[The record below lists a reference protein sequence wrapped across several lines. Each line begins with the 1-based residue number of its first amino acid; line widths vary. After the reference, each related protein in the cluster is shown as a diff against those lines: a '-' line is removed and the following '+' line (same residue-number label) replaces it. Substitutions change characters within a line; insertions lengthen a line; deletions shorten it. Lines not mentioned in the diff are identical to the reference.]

1 MKIYFYLCV
10 FIILLTNGP
19 AWSTVISYQLN
30 DIGDD
35 KFEYVYTIENDTLQV
50 PVEQFTIWFDVQLYD
65 NLQITTQTPLAN
77 DWDEIILPS
86 TGFGVPLGYDALEI
100 TGGIA
105 VGGSLSGFTVSFDWY
120 GDALLG
126 PQSFDIIDPVTSQT
140 IDFGNTV
147 PEPVTLFLFAYGIVA
162 MRFCRHKKT

>member
-10 FIILLTNGP
+10 FIILLTNGS

-30 DIGDD
+30 DLGDD

-50 PVEQFTIWFDVQLYD
+50 PVEQFTIWFDAQLYD
-65 NLQITTQTPLAN
+65 NLQIATQTPLAN

-86 TGFGVPLGYDALEI
+86 TGLGIPLGYDALEI
-100 TGGIA
+100 TDGIA
-105 VGGSLSGFTVSFDWY
+105 VGGSLSGFTVSFDWH
-120 GDALLG
+120 GESLPG
-126 PQSFDIIDPVTSQT
+126 SQSFDIIDPVTSQA

-147 PEPVTLFLFAYGIVA
+147 PEPVTLFLFAYGIVTILT
-162 MRFCRHKKT
+162 FYKI